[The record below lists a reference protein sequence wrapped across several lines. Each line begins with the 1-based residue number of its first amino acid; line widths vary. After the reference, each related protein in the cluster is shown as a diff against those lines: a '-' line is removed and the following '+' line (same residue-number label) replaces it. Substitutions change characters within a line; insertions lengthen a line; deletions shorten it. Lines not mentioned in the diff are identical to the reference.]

1 MIKIKVSP
9 KVLEAL
15 TQAFPK
21 PPNRAQRALDKYVH
35 TLTTMLIKSLSRGQS
50 PIEKKYDLFS
60 LSLHELANNGGQ
72 IGQNKT
78 RLHAWLRDN
87 DLELVKSVQ
96 TGSNLTGQISW
107 VKFTELVELQWYEPE
122 IKVNQIDIDGQLIDD
137 HLLNNTDKQN
147 AELFNQLFP
156 EFEAAKQIGTL
167 DVLFDVVEIDIASL
181 QNYILWLKEKSKKPE
196 QLKSSKLNSYELQ
209 ARIILAVAQH
219 TNGKYY
225 QRKKPSEFGRMYY
238 AGTSVQNV
246 NKHLRRAM
254 LGNCWEYDIRSS
266 VVAWKM
272 GFADEW
278 VKQYQPHL
286 TVRHCFVHTLTY
298 LEYKEAFIKNVQN
311 VVFGKD
317 CEHKEEFQL
326 KLLKQAFTALSFGAR
341 KTAISWQDS
350 NGEWINSAIA
360 NILHIKTE
368 RERFLN
374 DANVCGFIAEQQLL
388 DTYLFDGVKS
398 QRSDLL
404 KLSYLQTQSGRPSK
418 PKVIAF
424 LYQQSET
431 AVMDIVRHAMIEFNK
446 TILANIHD
454 AIIIKQRLST
464 DDKHEIE
471 LRMQQ
476 QTGNPY
482 WRLGATQL
490 ERWAPNQKDTKR
502 EEALHKQRMKGL
514 EALAQGFKGILNHL
528 GFGRS

>member
-1 MIKIKVSP
+1 MIQIKVDP
-9 KVLEAL
+9 KVIDAL

-21 PPNRAQRALDKYVH
+21 PPKSAQRALDKYVQ
-35 TLTTMLIKSLSRGQS
+35 TLTVMLMKSLSRGQS
-50 PIEKKYDLFS
+50 PLEKKYDLFS
-60 LSLHELANNGGQ
+60 LSLHELANKGGQ

-78 RLHAWLRDN
+78 RLHAWLRAN
-87 DLELVKSVQ
+87 DLELVKSVEK
-96 TGSNLTGQISW
+96 GSNLTGQISQ
-107 VKFTELVELQWYEPE
+107 VKFTELVELEWCEPE
-122 IKVNQIDIDGQLIDD
+122 ISANHIVIDGILIDQ
-137 HLLNNTDKQN
+137 HLMQNTAKQN
-147 AELFNQLFP
+147 AELFDHLFP

-167 DVLFDVVEIDIASL
+167 EVLFDIVEIDIASL
-181 QNYILWLKEKSKKPE
+181 QNYIQWLKEDSKHYKP
-196 QLKSSKLNSYELQ
+196 SKLNSYVLQ

-219 TNGKYY
+219 TGGKYY

-246 NKHLRRAM
+246 NKQLRRAM

-278 VKQYQPHL
+278 VQQHQPNS
-286 TVRHCFVHTLTY
+286 TVRHYFVHTLTY
-298 LEYKEAFIKNVQN
+298 LEHKDAFIKNVQN
-311 VVFGKD
+311 VVFDKD

-326 KLLKQAFTALSFGAR
+326 KLMKQAFTALSFGAR

-350 NGEWINSAIA
+350 NGEWVNSAIA
-360 NILHIKTE
+360 NILQIKTE

-374 DANVCGFIAEQQLL
+374 EANVYGFIAEQQLL
-388 DTYLFDGVKS
+388 DTYLFEGVKN

-404 KLSYLQTQSGRPSK
+404 KLPYLQTQSGRPSK

-431 AVMDIVRHAMIEFNK
+431 AVMDIVRHAMIEFDN